1 MQEAS
6 RSARKPARAVPRG
19 GRTQTLLRAL
29 RARILS
35 LELPPGADVEEAAL
49 VREFGLSRTPVR
61 EALIQLAAD
70 GLVQIVPNRGAR
82 VATLEL
88 GQVPQMLE
96 TLELYQRATTR
107 WAALRRRPEHLD
119 ALARIGRDFADA
131 AKARDLVGMAESNRL
146 FHGVIADACGNAF
159 LAADCR
165 AMESRT
171 VRLARAAFGSAH
183 DIADQAAYFGDAV
196 EQHAAILDAIRAGD
210 AERADRLATIHCGVF
225 RRRMGD
231 FVAASAAGEI
241 GLGARDLPDRAA
253 SRPSLAVS

>member
-1 MQEAS
+1 MQEI
-6 RSARKPARAVPRG
+6 RKPGRKPTRAAPRG
-19 GRTQTLLRAL
+19 GRTQPLLRAL
-29 RARILS
+29 RTRILS

-70 GLVQIVPNRGAR
+70 GLIQLVPNRGAR
-82 VATLEL
+82 VAALDL

-96 TLELYQRATTR
+96 ALELYQRATTR

-119 ALARIGRDFADA
+119 ALVRMSHDFAHA
-131 AKARDLVGMAESNRL
+131 AEAKDLVGMAETNRL
-146 FHGVIADACGNAF
+146 FHGVVADACGNTF

-183 DIADQAAYFGDAV
+183 DIADRDEYFNGAV
-196 EQHAAILDAIRAGD
+196 EQHAAILDAIRSGD
-210 AERADRLATIHCGVF
+210 AERADRLATAHCAVF
-225 RRRMGD
+225 RRRIAD

-241 GLGARDLPDRAA
+241 NLGPRDPTGRET
-253 SRPSLAVS
+253 SGQSLAFS